1 MSADLP
7 LEPQDPVRVVVI
19 HHPTCRRGAEIA
31 EAVARHFEGQSEL
44 IGIRPITTRVLSEA
58 IDPSD
63 VGGRPTSIET
73 DASAFSVA
81 ILLADTALTDA
92 LAGPWSDLR
101 NTLVRAIPR
110 ANGHSEH
117 WFCMPLVISMDPGA
131 LDPLQTEEALAHS
144 LGSIQA
150 ERAYDWAHGV
160 DGGHAVTSILLQTC
174 RLILDGLDR
183 IVRKL
188 ATGAGPARRVVF
200 LSHAKADLRAA
211 EAENRNALVSRLAER
226 MRGTNYGM
234 EAYLDET
241 HALSG
246 WPWKEQFREA
256 IGQGAFLAVDTD
268 AYAARPICQW
278 ELLQAKRERRPMLS
292 INAVQE
298 RQPVTFAYGGNLP
311 STRVPDLDDDAS
323 VDRLLLDLMTEM
335 VRIELW
341 LHEARASVACAGL
354 PEPVLLPRPVELA
367 DLAFHVLEHGA
378 DGPLASLVYP
388 DPLLSRDLRELIEAL
403 RPSGLRV
410 LPLSELQMVQ

>member
-7 LEPQDPVRVVVI
+7 PEPQDPVRVVVI
-19 HHPTCRRGAEIA
+19 HHPSCQRGAEIA
-31 EAVARHFEGQSEL
+31 DAIARHFEGQSEL

-58 IDPSD
+58 VDPSD
-63 VGGRPTSIET
+63 AGGHPPIIET
-73 DASAFSVA
+73 DSSAFSVV

-101 NTLVRAIPR
+101 NTLVRAISRVDGYP
-110 ANGHSEH
+110 EH
-117 WFCMPLVISMDPGA
+117 WFCMPLVVSMERGV
-131 LDPLQTEEALAHS
+131 LDPLQTEEALARS

-150 ERAYDWAHGV
+150 ERAYDWPQGV
-160 DGGHAVTSILLQTC
+160 ADAHAVTRILLQAC

-183 IVRKL
+183 MGRNL
-188 ATGAGPARRVVF
+188 ATGTGPARRVVF

-211 EAENRNALVSRLAER
+211 EAENRDALVSRLTER
-226 MRGTNYGM
+226 MRGTNYGL

-256 IGQGAFLAVDTD
+256 IGQGAFLALDTD

-278 ELLQAKRERRPMLS
+278 ELLQAKRDRRPILS
-292 INAVQE
+292 INAVRG
-298 RQPVTFAYGGNLP
+298 RQPISFAYGGNLP
-311 STRVPDLDDDAS
+311 STRAPELDDAG

-341 LHEARASVACAGL
+341 LHEARAAVERAGL
-354 PEPVLLPRPVELA
+354 PDPVLLPRPVELT
-367 DLAFHVLEHGA
+367 DLAFHALERDP
-378 DGPLASLVYP
+378 DGPRATMVYP
-388 DPLLSRDLRELIEAL
+388 DPPLSRDLRELIDAL
-403 RPSGLRV
+403 RPSSLRV

>member
-1 MSADLP
+1 MGTDTRNAGSA
-7 LEPQDPVRVVVI
+7 
-19 HHPTCRRGAEIA
+19 CR
-31 EAVARHFEGQSEL
+31 
-44 IGIRPITTRVLSEA
+44 
-58 IDPSD
+58 
-63 VGGRPTSIET
+63 
-73 DASAFSVA
+73 
-81 ILLADTALTDA
+81 
-92 LAGPWSDLR
+92 WSSR
-101 NTLVRAIPR
+101 WT
-110 ANGHSEH
+110 G
-117 WFCMPLVISMDPGA
+117 GA

-160 DGGHAVTSILLQTC
+160 ADGHAVTRILLQTC

-183 IVRKL
+183 IVRNL

-200 LSHAKADLRAA
+200 LSHAKADLRTA
-211 EAENRNALVSRLAER
+211 EAENRDALVSRLTER
-226 MRGTNYGM
+226 MHGTNYGL

-246 WPWKEQFREA
+246 WPWKDQFRKA
-256 IGQGAFLAVDTD
+256 IGQGAFLSVDTD

-278 ELLQAKRERRPMLS
+278 ELLQAKRDRRPILS
-292 INAVQE
+292 INAVRE

-311 STRVPDLDDDAS
+311 STRVPDLDDDAG

-341 LHEARASVACAGL
+341 LYEARAAVERAGL
-354 PEPVLLPRPVELA
+354 PEPVLLPRPVELT

-378 DGPLASLVYP
+378 DGSRATLVYP
-388 DPLLSRDLRELIEAL
+388 DPPLSRDLRELIDAL
-403 RPSGLRV
+403 RPSRLHV